1 MTSQQQNDPTR
12 PTGRIDRRRLI
23 LGGGAAA
30 AVAAISS
37 SGNVVRSL
45 ESSIDGFAEASE
57 LPVRLDAPD
66 PIPAGGFE
74 LGNLYVSLY
83 GHPGSRTLGALG
95 EQGVDETVERVRR
108 VAAEYEGLGR
118 PVIPTFEIIGSV
130 ASEFPGS
137 DGDYSNEFGAE
148 KFLPLIDAAQR
159 NGFHVIIDLQ
169 SGRSPFSDQVR
180 EYEQVLS
187 FPHVSLAL
195 DPEWRVEFGRPG
207 GGRIGTVD
215 AAEVNATIA
224 WLDGVIQR
232 KNLPPK
238 MVVLHQFRPS
248 MITDKAEIRTTVN
261 CQVVMHMDG
270 FGSLTLKRGSWSRMV
285 ADLPP
290 NSLTGWKN
298 FYDEDRPTP
307 TARQTLDNDPTP
319 MLVTYQ

>member
-12 PTGRIDRRRLI
+12 PTVRINRRRLI

-30 AVAAISS
+30 AAAIS
-37 SGNVVRSL
+37 GTGDVVRSL
-45 ESSIDGFAEASE
+45 ESSIGSFAQASDR
-57 LPVRLDAPD
+57 PVRLDAPD
-66 PIPAGGFE
+66 PLPAGGFE

-95 EQGVDETVERVRR
+95 EQSVDQTVERARR

-130 ASEFPGS
+130 ASAFAGS

-180 EYEQVLS
+180 EYEEVLS

-195 DPEWRVEFGRPG
+195 DPEWRVAFGRPG

-224 WLDGVIQR
+224 WLNGLIVR

-238 MVVLHQFRPS
+238 MVVLHQFTPS
-248 MITDKAEIRTTVN
+248 MITNKADILTTVN
-261 CQVVMHMDG
+261 CQVVLHMDG

-307 TARQTLDNDPTP
+307 TALQTLDNDPAP